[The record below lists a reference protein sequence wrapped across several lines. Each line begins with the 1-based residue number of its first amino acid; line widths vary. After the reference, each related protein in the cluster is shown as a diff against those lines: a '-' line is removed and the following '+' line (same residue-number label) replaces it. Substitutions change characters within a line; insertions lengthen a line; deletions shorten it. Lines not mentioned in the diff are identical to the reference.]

1 MVLKYGITDR
11 KPFVKLISEF
21 LGVTS
26 KYLFTPTYA
35 FQIGEHYLVTRDGDL
50 SIGEEADREEQEML
64 LEYLAEEGFVPNGVL
79 EEQNVE
85 NEPEEKKEIER
96 LEISIPDE
104 GFSEQAIS
112 NLENLVKSKGSLI
125 AKALGQT
132 ELAPVQIE
140 NGKIIF
146 PWFENADA
154 ENIGAYTHLVAALG
168 KMAKEQ
174 KRINAKEKAVDNE
187 KYAFRCFLLRL
198 GFIGDEFKADRK
210 ILMKNLSGSAAFK
223 SGAKKGEKES
233 CLE

>member
-11 KPFVKLISEF
+11 KSFVKLISEF

-35 FQIGEHYLVTRDGDL
+35 FMIGEHYLVTREGNL
-50 SIGEEADREEQEML
+50 SISREADKEEQEML
-64 LEYLAEEGFVPNGVL
+64 IEYLAEEGYVSNGIM
-79 EEQNVE
+79 EEQDTE
-85 NEPEEKKEIER
+85 NEPKEKNETAR

-132 ELAPVQIE
+132 QLAPVQIE

-146 PWFENADA
+146 PWFENTDA

-174 KRINAKEKAVDNE
+174 KRINAKEKTVDNE

-223 SGAKKGEKES
+223 SGAKKGVKET